1 MSDTGKMKNRLSFFG
16 KKTLFDELAKI
27 LNASQLHT
35 MVIFSYLN
43 DEDLVKTQ
51 KNLIELGSHCLVFS
65 EYVDFEE
72 REQYYYIL

>member
-1 MSDTGKMKNRLSFFG
+1 
-16 KKTLFDELAKI
+16 
-27 LNASQLHT
+27 
-35 MVIFSYLN
+35 MVSFSYLN

-51 KNLIELGSHCLVFS
+51 KNFIDLGSHCLVFS